1 MIQHAAD
8 PRPPKRG
15 RFTME
20 PMIAHRAV
28 GFRATKRPIDKAIIA
43 IQVAGTGDTQ
53 VPTVLATI
61 AFPCT
66 LTGLRWGMTFTQDA
80 GTATAFFYWA
90 IVINRDGVTISQI
103 ATSNGS
109 TFYKPESNCLVWGNG
124 TIENNISTDD
134 YIGSTKTMRK
144 LMVGDT
150 LQLIVKGSATNTT
163 RCDGII
169 QFFCKT

>member
-8 PRPPKRG
+8 PRPHKRH
-15 RFTME
+15 RPMAE
-20 PMIAHRAV
+20 HMIAV
-28 GFRATKRPIDKAIIA
+28 PTFRRGLGKRPIDKAIIA
-43 IQVAGTGDTQ
+43 ILKAGTNATQ
-53 VPTVLATI
+53 VETVLASI

-66 LTGLRWGMTFTQDA
+66 LTGLRWGLTFTQDA

-90 IVINRDGVTISQI
+90 IVIVRDGVTVSQI
-103 ATSNGS
+103 TTSDAAT
-109 TFYKPESNCLVWGNG
+109 YYAPEQNCLVWGNG

-144 LMVGDT
+144 LLVGDSIQF
-150 LQLIVKGSATNTT
+150 LHKGSATNTT
-163 RCDGII
+163 RVDGII